1 MLATWTLCALV
12 AVSAGKAATRGAL
25 GKDKWKPL
33 ADFSKTL
40 EKMPGRILAITK
52 QNLNYINS
60 LAVNA
65 AQAEVASS
73 TAQEGEQARAWAAIA
88 ESRRHLHAQRV
99 AEQESKTTVAL
110 TAVARGEFLR
120 GHIAE
125 FFKVTTA
132 ASGSAT
138 KGCLSTNNAAG
149 SANNVQQTINA
160 LGADAPSVDHTTF
173 DEQTNDLPELTADG
187 FTQLTAGKGVVD
199 DSLTVG
205 TECNLFKG
213 ASTGLMTG
221 TQISQAVP
229 FAGGWFSKSH
239 TSDTTA
245 VNVDATKFSSS
256 TERAK
261 HAAIGL
267 YKQAWE
273 AIKEVQ
279 PSTALVMSGID
290 GKQLEGL
297 KTNAAFKK
305 VVKRLLLNNAEP
317 YKQADDAAVS
327 EKIASVYGA
336 QQSEFTARFWGK
348 LAAINIDEAV
358 SGKPQTKLAQLRDL
372 EGLAR
377 ALNYYITKKA
387 ADLTEVVAQLKKKGV
402 CSEAKEGADNTC
414 SKLIDAVTC
423 TANPICSYNE
433 TEKDTTKKCKFNET
447 KASASSVTVTQTQTG
462 ATSAASDR
470 CTKHKDKAS
479 CEKENEG
486 QKPGE
491 EAHCGWIDDKC
502 KDSSFLL
509 NKHFALSMVSAAFVA
524 LLFKFSPIFKRLKF
538 FYFMILY

>member
-1 MLATWTLCALV
+1 MLATWTLCALMT
-12 AVSAGKAATRGAL
+12 VSAGQAASQGAL

-40 EKMPGRILAITK
+40 EKMPGRILTIAK
-52 QNLNYINS
+52 QNINYINS

-65 AQAEVASS
+65 AQAEVA
-73 TAQEGEQARAWAAIA
+73 AEAEQDAEQARAWAAIA
-88 ESRRHLHAQRV
+88 ETLRHLQAQQA
-99 AEQESKTTVAL
+99 AETEAKTT
-110 TAVARGEFLR
+110 TAITAIARGEFLR

-125 FFKVTTA
+125 FFKVTAA
-132 ASGSAT
+132 ASGGEN
-138 KGCLSTNNAAG
+138 KGCLSTNSGGGN
-149 SANNVQQTINA
+149 ANNVKQTINA
-160 LGADAPSVDHTTF
+160 LDADAPSVDHATF
-173 DEQTNDLPELTADG
+173 TEQENDLPELTADG

-213 ASTGLMTG
+213 ASGGLMTG
-221 TQISQAVP
+221 TQIAQAVP

-239 TSDTTA
+239 TSDTTP

-256 TERAK
+256 TEEAK
-261 HAAIGL
+261 HTAIGL

-290 GKQLEGL
+290 DKQLEGL

-305 VVKRLLLNNAEP
+305 AVKRHLLNNAEQ
-317 YKQADDAAVS
+317 YKPSEDAAIN

-348 LAAINIDEAV
+348 LDAINIEEAV
-358 SGKPQTKLAQLRDL
+358 SGKPQTKLGQLRDL

-387 ADLTEVVAQLKKKGV
+387 ADLTEVVGQLKKKGV
-402 CSEAKEGADNTC
+402 CSETKEGADSTC

-423 TANPICSYNE
+423 TASPICSYNE

-447 KASASSVTVTQTQTG
+447 KASASGVPVTQTQTG

-491 EAHCGWIDDKC
+491 KAHCGWIEDKC
-502 KDSSFLL
+502 KDSSILAT
-509 NKHFALSMVSAAFVA
+509 KKFALMVSAFVA
-524 LLFKFSPIFKRLKF
+524 LLF
-538 FYFMILY
+538 

>member
-1 MLATWTLCALV
+1 MLATWTLCALMT
-12 AVSAGKAATRGAL
+12 VSAGQAASQGAL

-40 EKMPGRILAITK
+40 EKMPGRILTIAK
-52 QNLNYINS
+52 QNINYINS

-65 AQAEVASS
+65 AQAEVA
-73 TAQEGEQARAWAAIA
+73 AEAEQDAEQARAWAAIA
-88 ESRRHLHAQRV
+88 ETLRHLQAQQA
-99 AEQESKTTVAL
+99 AETEAKTT
-110 TAVARGEFLR
+110 TAITAIARGEFLR

-132 ASGSAT
+132 ASGGES
-138 KGCLSTNNAAG
+138 KGCLSTNSGGGN
-149 SANNVQQTINA
+149 ANNVKQTINA
-160 LGADAPSVDHTTF
+160 LGTDAPSVEHATF
-173 DEQTNDLPELTADG
+173 AEQENDLPELTADG

-213 ASTGLMTG
+213 ASGGLMTG
-221 TQISQAVP
+221 TQIAQAVP

-239 TSDTTA
+239 TSDSTP

-256 TERAK
+256 TEAAK
-261 HAAIGL
+261 HTAIGL

-305 VVKRLLLNNAEP
+305 AVKRHLLNNAEQ
-317 YKQADDAAVS
+317 YKPSEDAAVS

-348 LAAINIDEAV
+348 LDAINIEEAV
-358 SGKPQTKLAQLRDL
+358 SGKPQTKLGQLRDL

-377 ALNYYITKKA
+377 ALNYYTTKKA
-387 ADLTEVVAQLKKKGV
+387 ADLTEVVGQLKEKGV
-402 CSEAKEGADNTC
+402 CSETKEGADSTC

-423 TANPICSYNE
+423 TASPICSYNE

-447 KASASSVTVTQTQTG
+447 KASKSGGSLPQTQTG

-470 CTKHKDKAS
+470 CTKHNKKED
-479 CEKENEG
+479 CEKENKG
-486 QKPGE
+486 KDKPV
-491 EAHCGWIDDKC
+491 CGWIEEKC
-502 KDSSFLL
+502 QDSSFLVY
-509 NKHFALSMVSAAFVA
+509 KKFALSVVSAAFAA
-524 LLFKFSPIFKRLKF
+524 LLF
-538 FYFMILY
+538 

>member
-1 MLATWTLCALV
+1 MLATWTLCALL
-12 AVSAGKAATRGAL
+12 AVSAGQAASQGAL

-40 EKMPGRILAITK
+40 EKMPGRILTIAK
-52 QNLNYINS
+52 QNINYINS

-65 AQAEVASS
+65 AQAEVA
-73 TAQEGEQARAWAAIA
+73 AEAEQDAEQARAWAAIA
-88 ESRRHLHAQRV
+88 ETLRHLQAQQA
-99 AEQESKTTVAL
+99 AETEAKTT
-110 TAVARGEFLR
+110 TAITAIARGEFLR
-120 GHIAE
+120 EHIAE

-132 ASGSAT
+132 ASASGT
-138 KGCLSTNNAAG
+138 KGCLSTNSGGGN
-149 SANNVQQTINA
+149 ANNVKQTINA
-160 LGADAPSVDHTTF
+160 LDANAPSVEHASFT
-173 DEQTNDLPELTADG
+173 EQEHDLPELTADG
-187 FTQLTAGKGVVD
+187 FQQLRAGTGIVD
-199 DSLTVG
+199 DSLTQS

-213 ASTGLMTG
+213 QSGGIMSATAVG
-221 TQISQAVP
+221 QAIP

-239 TSDTTA
+239 NLDTQA
-245 VNVDATKFSSS
+245 VDVDATKFSSS

-305 VVKRLLLNNAEP
+305 AVKRHLLNNAEQ
-317 YKQADDAAVS
+317 YKPSEEAAIN

-348 LAAINIDEAV
+348 LDAINIDEAV

-387 ADLTEVVAQLKKKGV
+387 ADLTEVVGQLKKKGV
-402 CSEAKEGADNTC
+402 CSEAKEGADSTC

-423 TANPICSYNE
+423 TASPICSYNE

-447 KASASSVTVTQTQTG
+447 KASASGVPVTQTQTG

-491 EAHCGWIDDKC
+491 KAHCGWIEDKC
-502 KDSSFLL
+502 KDSSILAT
-509 NKHFALSMVSAAFVA
+509 KKFALMVSAFVA
-524 LLFKFSPIFKRLKF
+524 LLF
-538 FYFMILY
+538 